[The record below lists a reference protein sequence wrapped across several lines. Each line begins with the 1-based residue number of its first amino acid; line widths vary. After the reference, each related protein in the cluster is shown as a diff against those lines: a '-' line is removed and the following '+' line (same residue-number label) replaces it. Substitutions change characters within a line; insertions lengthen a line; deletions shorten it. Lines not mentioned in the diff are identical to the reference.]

1 MSVNDWARQEAERQ
15 YPALVRREYE
25 SYDDFEERLNE
36 HDAAA
41 DAYADGI
48 VHAFSALLSDKAMM
62 GAVDLLRGWGYD
74 IGGIT
79 WRAALRAAVAAVTEG
94 DTE

>member
-1 MSVNDWARQEAERQ
+1 MSDRDELARLSVEDWARREA
-15 YPALVRREYE
+15 AREYGE
-25 SYDDFEERLNE
+25 DNNRPTYF
-36 HDAAA
+36 
-41 DAYADGI
+41 ADGI
-48 VHAFSALLSDKAMM
+48 VHAFSALLSDEAMM

-79 WRAALRAAVAAVTEG
+79 WRAALQAAIAAVTEG